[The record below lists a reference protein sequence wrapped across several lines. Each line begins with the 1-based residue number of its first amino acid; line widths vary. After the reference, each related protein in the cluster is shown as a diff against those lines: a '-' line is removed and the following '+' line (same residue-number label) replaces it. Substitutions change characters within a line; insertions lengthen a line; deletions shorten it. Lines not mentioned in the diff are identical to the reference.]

1 MILIV
6 LFIVVLFFLWNLQ
19 KKVTLLTNKTTII
32 SENYNVVAGL
42 LNDLSVVLKLKEQKD
57 TIFELNRTNLYSSKQ
72 EENIKPVEKFT
83 AEPVQ
88 IKRGHK

>member
-1 MILIV
+1 MYYIVISLIV

-19 KKVTLLTNKTTII
+19 KKVNLLTNKTTII

-57 TIFELNRTNLYSSKQ
+57 KTINDLKTIS
-72 EENIKPVEKFT
+72 KPVEKFT